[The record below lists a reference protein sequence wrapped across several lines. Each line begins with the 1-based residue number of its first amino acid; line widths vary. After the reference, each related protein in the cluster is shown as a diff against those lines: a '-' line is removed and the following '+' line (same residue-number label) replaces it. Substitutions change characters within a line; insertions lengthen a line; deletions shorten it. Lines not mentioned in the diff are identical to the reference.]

1 MVRGWEDVEE
11 MGTQMMR
18 GRDLFRLR
26 ELRLARGRELEIGG
40 EGGGGM
46 WRMMSGEYSIGS

>member
-1 MVRGWEDVEE
+1 MVREWVEE

-40 EGGGGM
+40 EGGGDVEDAE
-46 WRMMSGEYSIGS
+46 WRV